1 MSIICKGTT
10 VANVSET
17 YGGGSGVENVY
28 STEETVIGAWID
40 GKPIY
45 RRVIETAAI
54 NGNQIAIVKDG
65 RPLAIPDIDVLVN
78 STVRYVR
85 NKVQINKG
93 IDIWTTANIYGLWN
107 VGVGEGGVVYIWA
120 NGLVVGSTIHVILEY
135 TKTID

>member
-1 MSIICKGTT
+1 MKIVIDGKEAEVFGG
-10 VANVSET
+10 AN
-17 YGGGSGVENVY
+17 GGGSGSENVY

-93 IDIWTTANIYGLWN
+93 IDIWTTANIYGLWH